1 MTRMVRCRK
10 YDEELEG
17 LDAPPL
23 PGPMGEEIFNT
34 VSKKA
39 WLEWQ
44 NLQTMLI
51 NEKTLNLR
59 DPEAR
64 KYLTEQR
71 ERFLNN
77 EETDHAT
84 GYVPRD
90 DASNAD

>member
-1 MTRMVRCRK
+1 MTRTIHCRK
-10 YDEELEG
+10 YDQELEG
-17 LDAPPL
+17 LEQPPL
-23 PGPMGEEIFNT
+23 PGPAGEEIFST

-51 NEKTLNLR
+51 NEKSLDLR
-59 DPEAR
+59 DPETR

-77 EETDHAT
+77 EETDNAE
-84 GYVPRD
+84 GYTPE
-90 DASNAD
+90 S

>member
-1 MTRMVRCRK
+1 MTRTVLCRK
-10 YDEELEG
+10 YDQKLEG

-23 PGPMGEEIFNT
+23 PGSKGQELYET

-44 NLQTMLI
+44 DHQTMLI
-51 NEKTLNLR
+51 NEKNLNML

-64 KYLTEQR
+64 KYLSIQM

-77 EETDHAT
+77 EEIDHAE
-84 GYVPRD
+84 GYTPP
-90 DASNAD
+90 AGG

>member
-1 MTRMVRCRK
+1 MSRTVLCRK

-17 LDAPPL
+17 LEAPPQ
-23 PGPMGEEIFNT
+23 PGPKGQELFAT

-44 NLQTMLI
+44 DHQTMLI
-51 NEKTLNLR
+51 NEKHLNML

-64 KYLTEQR
+64 KYLSIQM

-77 EETDHAT
+77 EEIDHAE
-84 GYVPRD
+84 GYTPP
-90 DASNAD
+90 AGG